1 MTIRPLTR
9 NIALASGAGLAIVP
23 LAFAATPSFAAADC
37 GEGTEVTA
45 GICEKAYTTAGDYTF
60 TAPSSVAKMSA
71 VLVGGGQ
78 GGVYIEG
85 FAAYG
90 GGGGGV
96 VFVDSVDISGPIAVT
111 VGAAGVFGV
120 SLSGDTTVGANA
132 AGGGGGVVGDPFVPQ
147 VVVQSGSPQEFLGWH
162 EPPASLPG
170 IGSGGGAG
178 GTPTDC
184 AAGPGLT
191 ASEVAAGSSLFPAV
205 LGEPELGQGGS
216 CSGITV
222 ASEAGAGKGGDVFGE
237 IPNIEA
243 EAGTDGAVIFRWAAA
258 SLPDTGVSVQPW
270 LIGASVAGV
279 LGGALLAS
287 GALRARRRGRHSA

>member
-9 NIALASGAGLAIVP
+9 NIALASGAGLAVVP

-37 GEGTEVTA
+37 GEGTEVAA
-45 GICEKAYTTAGDYTF
+45 GICEKAYTTAGDFTF

-78 GGVYIEG
+78 GGIANPPSPY
-85 FAAYG
+85 AYG

-120 SLSGDTTVGANA
+120 SLSGNTTVGANT
-132 AGGGGGVVGDPFVPQ
+132 AGGGGIFVDEPLDLTI
-147 VVVQSGSPQEFLGWH
+147 SGSPQNSPGWA
-162 EPPASLPG
+162 PPLSS
-170 IGSGGGAG
+170 GSGGGAG
-178 GTPTDC
+178 GSPTDC

-205 LGEPELGQGGS
+205 LGEPVYGAGGS
-216 CSGITV
+216 CSGITF
-222 ASEAGAGKGGDVFGE
+222 ASEAGAGKGGDVFGDVS
-237 IPNIEA
+237 NIQA
-243 EAGTDGAVIFRWAAA
+243 EAGTDGAVILRWASA

-279 LGGALLAS
+279 LAGALFAS
-287 GALRARRRGRHSA
+287 GALRARRLGRHSH